1 MSITGLLKGAVLVS
15 FTGLPEEYEGTRVVC
30 ATVIEDFKG
39 RLPEGYWLLTSNVVK
54 VEDDIVS
61 TLNSHYKI
69 VGDLEQVT
77 LPIETL
83 PTLRQGAAPQ
93 SLKAML
99 EKGFTYKAGMLQREG
114 AEEVADDSVKKGD
127 RNIGLLL

>member
-1 MSITGLLKGAVLVS
+1 MSITALIKGAVLVS
-15 FTGLPEEYEGTRVVC
+15 FTGLPEEYDGTRVVC
-30 ATVIEDFKG
+30 ATIIEDYAG
-39 RLPEGYWLLTSNVVK
+39 RFPPGYWLLSSSVVK
-54 VEDDIVS
+54 VEGDVVS

-69 VGDLEQVT
+69 EGELEQIT

-99 EKGFTYKAGMLQREG
+99 DEGFAYKTGILQREG
-114 AEEVADDSVKKGD
+114 AEEVADDSVKRGD
-127 RNIGLLL
+127 RNTGLLL